1 LFYLWTFRSPS
12 RSSFPGA
19 LYPADD
25 LTNRGFNRDDFHD
38 GIVEVLK
45 LYYKYNFALDN
56 LPLNSVFDSVTLPPH
71 VFG

>member
-1 LFYLWTFRSPS
+1 MS
-12 RSSFPGA
+12 RSSFSSA
-19 LYPADD
+19 LHHAGD
-25 LTNRGFNRDDFHD
+25 LTNRGFNRDALHD

-45 LYYKYNFALDN
+45 LYCKYNFALDN